1 MLRLFVSIR
10 FLHIHFHLNRSQNAR
25 HMIFSLIAVR
35 VVVVVISTSQCCKN
49 FLNAKR
55 KWNCILNAT
64 CRLNF
69 YYISWGSSWSVNT
82 HATKYKKKGLCV
94 TIFFVRTIMLLK
106 STRGA
111 LIYSMKTFQWKAND
125 PVSHSGIEVIR
136 NWKLTYKYFGWISIS

>member
-1 MLRLFVSIR
+1 MSEIEIEWFYSIKNDKEYIMDGNKWRIFQDVALVCFRLLSSNV
-10 FLHIHFHLNRSQNAR
+10 IHSNTSQNAR
-25 HMIFSLIAVR
+25 HMILSLIAVR
-35 VVVVVISTSQCCKN
+35 VVVVVVSTSQCCKN

-94 TIFFVRTIMLLK
+94 TIFFVRTIM
-106 STRGA
+106 
-111 LIYSMKTFQWKAND
+111 
-125 PVSHSGIEVIR
+125 
-136 NWKLTYKYFGWISIS
+136 

>member
-1 MLRLFVSIR
+1 MKLGDFIAQRTKKNILWMVTSGGYIRMLRLFVFIR

-35 VVVVVISTSQCCKN
+35 VVVVVVSTSQCCKN

-94 TIFFVRTIMLLK
+94 TIFFVRTIM
-106 STRGA
+106 
-111 LIYSMKTFQWKAND
+111 
-125 PVSHSGIEVIR
+125 
-136 NWKLTYKYFGWISIS
+136 

>member
-1 MLRLFVSIR
+1 MLRLFVLLNFHPMSFIQI
-10 FLHIHFHLNRSQNAR
+10 HIQNAR
-25 HMIFSLIAVR
+25 HMILSLIAVR
-35 VVVVVISTSQCCKN
+35 VVVVVVSTSQCCKN

-106 STRGA
+106 STRGV

-125 PVSHSGIEVIR
+125 PMSHSGIDIESQLANVVVEFLYHIR
-136 NWKLTYKYFGWISIS
+136 